1 MKEVIIIGGGISG
14 LACGLHLAES
24 GYKVTILEKE
34 AIIGGLARSFFIQ
47 GKWLPLT
54 YHFVSLTDK
63 TTQAYIKK
71 FGLLNQLRWIESA
84 QVYWY
89 ENKLYHLSQPQHIFS
104 FNPLDFRSKLRL
116 LYLGLYVWLREDWN
130 ELNTTDCKEWL
141 NKIAGK
147 KNTEMLFQ
155 NLMDIKFNMPL
166 SSVSAGWLGNRM
178 HYSIRNRDRYGYIDI
193 SWQELFNRMAEE
205 IIKHK
210 GEIFTDFEVSKV
222 INSNVE
228 GRDSSGKLI
237 SLSADITVSTVP
249 LPILNNILN
258 LPDEVKPRL
267 SKMQYKSLISF
278 VCGSTQNISQYYWS
292 VVLKPH
298 LVFGG
303 FFNHTVLSPSSSID
317 DKSVYNFFTYLESDD
332 PLFNYEDDKI
342 KDIYVKDI
350 RSLFANF
357 SLDWYKIFRL
367 EFSQPIWVYN
377 YKNLPIEFIDNIYLA
392 GVYRQYPKPRTM
404 DAAFYSGFETA
415 QYIINK
421 YGKDWSY

>member
-1 MKEVIIIGGGISG
+1 LKEVIIIGGGISG
-14 LACGLHLAES
+14 LTCGLHLAEF

-34 AIIGGLARSFFIQ
+34 AVIGGLARSFFIQ

-54 YHFVSLTDK
+54 YHHVMLPDK

-71 FGLLNQLRWIESA
+71 FGLLNQLRWIESS
-84 QVYWY
+84 QVFWY
-89 ENKLYHLSQPQHIFS
+89 ENKPYLLSQPQHIFS
-104 FNPLDFRSKLRL
+104 FDPLDFRSKLRL
-116 LYLGLYVWLREDWN
+116 LYLGLYVWFKKDWDK
-130 ELNTTDCKEWL
+130 LNTVDCKEWL
-141 NKIAGK
+141 NKVAGK

-166 SSVSAGWLGNRM
+166 SSVSAAWLGKRM
-178 HYSIRNRDRYGYIDI
+178 HQSIRNGDRYGYIDMG
-193 SWQELFNRMAEE
+193 WQELFKRMAEE
-205 IIKHK
+205 IIKRK
-210 GEIFTDFEVSKV
+210 GEIFTNFEVSKI

-228 GRDSSGKLI
+228 GQDPSGKLI
-237 SLSADITVSTVP
+237 SLSADIIISTIP

-258 LPDEVKPRL
+258 LSDEVKSQL
-267 SKMQYKSLISF
+267 NKIKYMSVISF
-278 VCGSTQNISQYYWS
+278 VCGSKDDISQYYWS

-298 LVFGG
+298 LIFGG
-303 FFNHTVLSPSSSID
+303 FFNHTVLSACSSIN
-317 DKSVYNFFTYLESDD
+317 DKSVYYFFTYLESNN
-332 PLFNYEDDKI
+332 PLFDYEDDKI
-342 KDIYVKDI
+342 KDIYLKDI
-350 RSLFANF
+350 RSVFANF

-367 EFSQPIWVYN
+367 KFSQPIFVYN

-421 YGKDWSY
+421 YGKS